1 MPKTFSQVFFFFSW
15 QKLSKPLY
23 STCVPKTFTVQ
34 KLLLQCVCLLSVIF
48 SSLQATE
55 RDQTKPA
62 KKTHSE
68 LYN

>member
-1 MPKTFSQVFFFFSW
+1 MPKTFSQVFFFSW